1 MRREYLLKKKR
12 PVPIV
17 VIALLQIIP
26 ILLLPPKIL
35 QSMNRLLF
43 IVPAVIFALLAWALL
58 TLRPVGRLM
67 TIFVQGFH
75 IIVRLLI
82 TISRVVPS
90 KAVGTPAD
98 IPLLTTSLIAIA
110 MSALILFYVDQPEM
124 QLLFEA

>member
-1 MRREYLLKKKR
+1 MKKRR

-17 VIALLQIIP
+17 VIAILQIIP

-43 IVPAVIFALLAWALL
+43 IIPAVIFALLAWALL

-67 TIFVQGFH
+67 TIFIQGFH

-82 TISRVVPS
+82 VISRVIPS
-90 KAVGTPAD
+90 KAAGTPAD
-98 IPLLTTSLIAIA
+98 IPLLVTSLLAIA
-110 MSALILFYVDQPEM
+110 FSALILFYVDQPEL

>member
-1 MRREYLLKKKR
+1 MKKKR

-17 VIALLQIIP
+17 VIAFLQIIP

-35 QSMNRLLF
+35 LSMNRLLF
-43 IVPAVIFALLAWALL
+43 VIPVVIFALLAWALL

-90 KAVGTPAD
+90 KTAGTPAD
-98 IPLLTTSLIAIA
+98 IPLLTTSLVAIA
-110 MSALILFYVDQPEM
+110 LSALILFYVDQPEM

>member
-1 MRREYLLKKKR
+1 MKKRR

-26 ILLLPPKIL
+26 VLLLPPKIL
-35 QSMNRLLF
+35 LSMNRLLF
-43 IVPAVIFALLAWALL
+43 VVPAVIFALLAWALL

-90 KAVGTPAD
+90 KAAGTPAD
-98 IPLLTTSLIAIA
+98 IPLLTASLIAIA

>member
-1 MRREYLLKKKR
+1 MKKRR

-26 ILLLPPKIL
+26 VLLLPPKIL
-35 QSMNRLLF
+35 FSINRLLF
-43 IVPAVIFALLAWALL
+43 VIPVVIFALLAWALL

-82 TISRVVPS
+82 TLSRVIPS
-90 KAVGTPAD
+90 KAPGTPAD
-98 IPLLTTSLIAIA
+98 IPLLVTSLLAIA
-110 MSALILFYVDQPEM
+110 LSALILFYVDQPEM

>member
-1 MRREYLLKKKR
+1 VKKRR

-26 ILLLPPKIL
+26 VLLLPPKIL
-35 QSMNRLLF
+35 FSINRLLF
-43 IVPAVIFALLAWALL
+43 VIPVVIFALLAWALL

-82 TISRVVPS
+82 TLSRVIPS
-90 KAVGTPAD
+90 KAPGTPAD
-98 IPLLTTSLIAIA
+98 IPLLVTSLLAIA
-110 MSALILFYVDQPEM
+110 LSALILFYVDQPEM